1 MTGSMTTEEMT
12 PMAQSVMQMIVEAR
26 SRVGSVSPT
35 EAAEQLRTG
44 AAVLVDVRQSTEWEH
59 GHIDGSV
66 PAPRGLIEFF
76 ADPSSPKH
84 KVELDPARRMVV
96 VCHSGAR
103 AALAAATLQD
113 MGFQDVA
120 VLEGGLTAWVGT
132 GLPVTE
138 HEYAGI

>member
-1 MTGSMTTEEMT
+1 MVTFAQPGAVSVLTGTSRLYNDSGSSRTITNVRASVGTAPTGS
-12 PMAQSVMQMIVEAR
+12 
-26 SRVGSVSPT
+26 
-35 EAAEQLRTG
+35 
-44 AAVLVDVRQSTEWEH
+44 AVVVDVRQSTEWDH

-66 PAPRGLIEFF
+66 PAPRGLLEFF
-76 ADPSSPKH
+76 ADSSSPRH
-84 KVELDPARRMVV
+84 RTELDPARPMIV

-113 MGFQDVA
+113 MGFGDVS
-120 VLEGGLTAWVGT
+120 VLEGGLAAWLDA

>member
-1 MTGSMTTEEMT
+1 MSKG
-12 PMAQSVMQMIVEAR
+12 VMQMIMDAK
-26 SRVGSVSPT
+26 SRVGSAT
-35 EAAEQLRTG
+35 AAETAERLRAG
-44 AAVLVDVRQSTEWEH
+44 SAVVVDVRQSTEWDH

-66 PAPRGLIEFF
+66 PAPRGLLEFF
-76 ADPSSPKH
+76 ADPASPRH
-84 KVELDPARRMVV
+84 VEALDPDRPMIV

-113 MGFQDVA
+113 MGFADVSI
-120 VLEGGLTAWVGT
+120 LDGGLTAWLDA

>member
-1 MTGSMTTEEMT
+1 MSTG
-12 PMAQSVMQMIVEAR
+12 VMQMIADAR
-26 SRVGSVSPT
+26 SRVGSVSAT
-35 EAAEQLRTG
+35 ETARRLEDGT
-44 AAVLVDVRQSTEWEH
+44 AVVVDVRQSTEWDH

-66 PAPRGLIEFF
+66 PAPRGLLEFF
-76 ADPSSPKH
+76 ADPSSPRH
-84 KVELDPARRMVV
+84 RTELDPERPMIV

-113 MGFQDVA
+113 MGFGDVS
-120 VLEGGLTAWVGT
+120 VLEGGLAAWLDA

>member
-1 MTGSMTTEEMT
+1 MSTG
-12 PMAQSVMQMIVEAR
+12 VMQMITEAR
-26 SRVGSVSPT
+26 ARVGSVSAA
-35 EAAEQLRTG
+35 EAAEQLRAGT
-44 AAVLVDVRQSTEWEH
+44 AVLVDVRQSTEWDH

-66 PAPRGLIEFF
+66 PAPRGTLEFF
-76 ADPSSPKH
+76 ADPASPRYKA
-84 KVELDPARRMVV
+84 ELDPARPVVV

-113 MGFQDVA
+113 MGFADVA
-120 VLEGGLTAWVGT
+120 VLDGGLAAWQEA

>member
-1 MTGSMTTEEMT
+1 MSTG
-12 PMAQSVMQMIVEAR
+12 VMQMITEAR
-26 SRVGSVSPT
+26 SRVGSVSPA
-35 EAAEQLRTG
+35 EAADRLTAG
-44 AAVLVDVRQSTEWEH
+44 TAVLVDVRHTSEWDQ

-66 PAPRGLIEFF
+66 PAPRGVLEFF
-76 ADPSSPKH
+76 ADPASPKH
-84 KVELDPARRMVV
+84 AAALDPQRPMIV

-113 MGFQDVA
+113 MGFADVSI
-120 VLEGGLTAWVGT
+120 LEGGLAAWLAA

>member
-1 MTGSMTTEEMT
+1 MTSKG
-12 PMAQSVMQMIVEAR
+12 VIQMIGEAR
-26 SRVGSVSPT
+26 ARVGSVTPAQT
-35 EAAEQLRTG
+35 AEALASGR
-44 AAVLVDVRQSTEWEH
+44 AVVVDVRQSTEWDH

-66 PAPRGLIEFF
+66 PAPRGLLEFF
-76 ADPSSPKH
+76 ADPTSPRH
-84 KVELDPARRMVV
+84 VHALDPARPMIV

-113 MGFQDVA
+113 MGFADVS
-120 VLEGGLTAWVGT
+120 VLEGGLSAWLEA

>member
-1 MTGSMTTEEMT
+1 MSTG
-12 PMAQSVMQMIVEAR
+12 VMQMIVAAK
-26 SRVGSVSPT
+26 SRVGSATP
-35 EAAEQLRTG
+35 AETAERLKAGT
-44 AAVLVDVRQSTEWEH
+44 AVVVDVRQSTEWDH

-66 PAPRGLIEFF
+66 PAPRGLLEFF
-76 ADPSSPKH
+76 ADPASPKH
-84 KVELDPARRMVV
+84 AEALDASRPIIV

-113 MGFQDVA
+113 MGFGDVA
-120 VLEGGLTAWVGT
+120 ILQGGLSAWLEA

>member
-1 MTGSMTTEEMT
+1 MSKG
-12 PMAQSVMQMIVEAR
+12 VMQMIMDAK
-26 SRVGSVSPT
+26 SRVGSAT
-35 EAAEQLRTG
+35 AAETAERLRAG
-44 AAVLVDVRQSTEWEH
+44 SAVVVDVRQSTEWDH

-66 PAPRGLIEFF
+66 PAPRGLLEFF
-76 ADPSSPKH
+76 ADPASPRH
-84 KVELDPARRMVV
+84 VEALDPDRPMIV

-113 MGFQDVA
+113 MGFGDVA
-120 VLEGGLTAWVGT
+120 ILDGGLTAWLDA

>member
-1 MTGSMTTEEMT
+1 MSTG
-12 PMAQSVMQMIVEAR
+12 VMQMILDAK
-26 SRVGSVSPT
+26 SRVGSAT
-35 EAAEQLRTG
+35 AAETAEKLKAGT
-44 AAVLVDVRQSTEWEH
+44 AVVVDVRQSTEWDH

-66 PAPRGLIEFF
+66 PAPRGLLEFF
-76 ADPSSPKH
+76 ADPDSPRH
-84 KVELDPARRMVV
+84 AEALDPDRPMIV

-113 MGFQDVA
+113 MGFSDVA
-120 VLEGGLTAWVGT
+120 ILEGGLTAWLEA

>member
-1 MTGSMTTEEMT
+1 MSKG
-12 PMAQSVMQMIVEAR
+12 VMQMITEAR
-26 SRVGSVSPT
+26 SRVGSVSPA
-35 EAAEQLRTG
+35 EAADRLTAG
-44 AAVLVDVRQSTEWEH
+44 TAVLVDVRQSTEWDH

-66 PAPRGLIEFF
+66 PAPRGLLEFF
-76 ADPSSPKH
+76 ADPASPKH
-84 KVELDPARRMVV
+84 AEALDATRPVIV

-113 MGFQDVA
+113 MGFEDVSI
-120 VLEGGLTAWVGT
+120 LEGGLAAWLAA

>member
-1 MTGSMTTEEMT
+1 MSTG
-12 PMAQSVMQMIVEAR
+12 VMQMIVVAK
-26 SRVGSVSPT
+26 SRVGSAT
-35 EAAEQLRTG
+35 AAETAEKLKAGT
-44 AAVLVDVRQSTEWEH
+44 AVVVDVRQSTEWDH

-66 PAPRGLIEFF
+66 PAPRGLLEFF
-76 ADPSSPKH
+76 ADPASPRH
-84 KVELDPARRMVV
+84 AAALDPQRPMIV

-113 MGFQDVA
+113 MGFADVSI
-120 VLEGGLTAWVGT
+120 LEGGLTAWLEA

>member
-1 MTGSMTTEEMT
+1 MSTG
-12 PMAQSVMQMIVEAR
+12 VMQMIEDAK
-26 SRVGSVSPT
+26 SRVGSATP
-35 EAAEQLRTG
+35 AETAEKLKTG
-44 AAVLVDVRQSTEWEH
+44 TAVVVDVRQSTEWDH

-66 PAPRGLIEFF
+66 PAPRGLLEFF
-76 ADPSSPKH
+76 ADPASPRH
-84 KVELDPARRMVV
+84 TDALDPDRPMIV

-113 MGFQDVA
+113 MGFADVSI
-120 VLEGGLTAWVGT
+120 LEGGLSAWLAA